1 MKLAYV
7 TALFPFA
14 HAEQFFEEEVRSLS
28 RRVEVVVVPVRPPSA
43 TPCFD
48 DVGAALH
55 LPLFSA
61 RVAALAA
68 RAAAR
73 APLRALTTLALIAF
87 DGGSSLRARAVNLA
101 TFPKALAVAHEV
113 RRLGVDHVHAA
124 WFTTPASL
132 GWIVAR
138 MTGIPFSA
146 TAHQHDIFAHNL
158 AARKVA
164 AATFVRV
171 ISQRNAEHLRE
182 QLPPALR
189 ARCIVG
195 HLGVALPESPAV
207 PPARGMPRIL
217 CAARLGNWKGHAD
230 LLEALALLK
239 TRDVAFACDLAGDGE
254 LRDEVAAT
262 IARLQLGTH
271 VRMLGNVPHPQLVAG
286 LAAGDYDVFALPSTE
301 QGGQHEGIPVAVME
315 AMAAGLPVVVTSTGS
330 LTELVEPEH
339 GALVPQRD
347 PAALAQALEKLLL
360 DRDARLRAGAA
371 GRDRIRR
378 DFETTATTDHLL
390 RLIMS
395 P

>member
-14 HAEQFFEEEVRSLS
+14 HSEQFFEEEVRSLS
-28 RRVEVVVVPVRPPSA
+28 RRVEVIVVPVRPPAA
-43 TPCFD
+43 TPCYQ

-61 RVAALAA
+61 RVAALAV

-73 APLRALTTLALIAF
+73 APLRALSTLALVAF
-87 DGGSSLRARAVNLA
+87 GPGSSLRARAVNLA
-101 TFPKALAVAHEV
+101 TFPKALAVAHEA
-113 RRLGVDHVHAA
+113 RRLGVDHIHAA
-124 WFTTPASL
+124 WLTTPATL

-146 TAHQHDIFAHNL
+146 TAHQHDVFAHNL

-171 ISQRNAEHLRE
+171 ISARNADHLRE
-182 QLPPALR
+182 QLPEALR

-195 HLGVALPESPAV
+195 HLGVALPAAPAV
-207 PPARGMPRIL
+207 PEPRTPRIL

-230 LLEALALLK
+230 LLEALAILK
-239 TRDVAFACDLAGDGE
+239 TRGVAFTCDLAGDGE
-254 LRDEVAAT
+254 LRDAVAAS
-262 IARLQLGTH
+262 IARLQLADV
-271 VRMLGNVPHPQLVAG
+271 VRMLGYVAHPALVAA
-286 LAAGDYDVFALPSTE
+286 LAAGDYDLFALPSTE
-301 QGGQHEGIPVAVME
+301 DGSEHEGIPVAVME
-315 AMAAGLPVVVTSTGS
+315 AMAAALPVVVTTTGS
-330 LTELVEPEH
+330 IPELVEPEH

-347 PAALAQALEKLLL
+347 PPALARALESLLL
-360 DRDARLRAGAA
+360 DREARLRAGRA
-371 GRDRIRR
+371 GRERIRR
-378 DFETTATTDHLL
+378 DFETNATTELL
-390 RLIMS
+390 LSLMS